1 MTIKEKLINLG
12 IDVDK
17 EKDFIKEVKDFLNKN
32 GEKADKITSK
42 LSYDGE
48 KLLDT
53 FVRESGKIVV
63 PKKSVKRPSTLKV
76 NTTNDSNKELKD
88 NKSDTVKDVKSN
100 ISINT
105 TNPNEDLK
113 NSGNDWGKID
123 PSKISLTIKGKTQVK
138 NVNGAPNGRP
148 LPQSTLDEIRRKKE
162 EEELKLKDEKEKI
175 ENETN
180 DQVSNVELNTNVANT
195 EAKIDVE
202 NQNAEVKEIKTENKN
217 QNNQLKNNTQNN
229 KNDNK
234 NKFSFNKNNIN
245 IKNNQGKKDFVKKPN
260 QNNQGNNKNQNQ
272 NKPKGPN
279 LGGKT
284 VRVSLNTTNANLVT
298 GTNNR
303 FEGKKKDKDKYNH
316 EKTNKNN
323 QGKLGKDKAHKY
335 KTTVNNYDDEQVVV
349 RKAKKTGAGAFIK
362 PVVVDVKPQDDIKS
376 IVVGEYISIKD
387 LASKLKLQPAVIVKK
402 LFMSG
407 QMVTPN
413 TELSYEEA
421 ENIALEYDILC
432 EKEQKVDVIGELL
445 KEEEENE
452 ANLVNRPPV
461 VCVMGHVD
469 HGKTSILD
477 AIRNTN
483 VIEREAGGI
492 TQHIGAYQVEINNR
506 LITFLDT
513 PGHEAFTAMRLRGAK
528 STDIAVL
535 VVAADD
541 GVKPQTIEAINH
553 ARAANVEIV
562 VAVNKID
569 KEDANVERVKQQLA
583 EYELVSTDWGGST
596 TFCEVSAKKNIG
608 IKELLEMILLTAD
621 VMDLKANPNRLAR
634 GIVIES
640 LLDKGKG
647 PVARILVQKGTLHS
661 GDFIAMGASFGK
673 VRAMIDFN
681 GKHLKEALPSTPV
694 EILGLNNVPQ
704 AGDTFMCFKTDKEA
718 RAFAET
724 FVNENKQKMV
734 EDSKQHNLTLDSIFE
749 KIKNGEL
756 KELPIVLKADVVGS
770 SEAIKN
776 SLEKLSND
784 EVKVSVIH
792 EGVGNVNESDV
803 TLASAAHAI
812 IIAFNVKVEGNAK
825 AIIDREQV
833 DIRNYNIIYN
843 AIDDVEKAMKGM
855 LKPVFEEKVI
865 GHLTIRQ
872 VFKSSN
878 VGNIAGCYV
887 DDGEVRRNCKIRLN
901 RNDKLIF
908 EGDLLSLKR
917 FKDEV
922 KEVKTGFEC
931 GIVLDGFSDYE
942 PNDTMESY
950 VLEEKKII

>member
-17 EKDFIKEVKDFLNKN
+17 EKDFIKEVKDFLNQK

-53 FVRESGKIVV
+53 FVKESGKVVV

-76 NTTNDSNKELKD
+76 NNNINSNQEIKD
-88 NKSDTVKDVKSN
+88 NKNDVVKDVKRNTLINTGSN
-100 ISINT
+100 IDDTKSSN
-105 TNPNEDLK
+105 
-113 NSGNDWGKID
+113 NDWGKID

-138 NVNGAPNGRP
+138 NVSGAPNGRP
-148 LPQSTLDEIRRKKE
+148 LPQSTLDEIKRKKE
-162 EEELKLKDEKEKI
+162 EEAKLKEQNEKL
-175 ENETN
+175 ENEIPIDNLDT
-180 DQVSNVELNTNVANT
+180 NTNANEDKVDTKVVDNSKNT
-195 EAKIDVE
+195 EDKKD
-202 NQNAEVKEIKTENKN
+202 KEENKN
-217 QNNQLKNNTQNN
+217 QNTQQKNNTQNT

-234 NKFSFNKNNIN
+234 NKFSFNKSNIN
-245 IKNNQGKKDFVKKPN
+245 IKNNQGKKDFGKKQN
-260 QNNQGNNKNQNQ
+260 QNNQNNNKNQNQ

-316 EKTNKNN
+316 EKTNRNN
-323 QGKLGKDKAHKY
+323 QGKLGKDKTHKY
-335 KTTVNNYDDEQVVV
+335 KTTVNNYDDEQVVA

-362 PVVVDVKPQDDIKS
+362 PVVVDAKPQDDIKS

-432 EKEQKVDVIGELL
+432 EKEKKVDVIAELL
-445 KEEEENE
+445 KEDNE
-452 ANLVNRPPV
+452 DEASLVTRPPV

-583 EYELVSTDWGGST
+583 EHELIASDWGGST

-608 IKELLEMILLTAD
+608 IKELLETILLTAD

-704 AGDTFMCFKTDKEA
+704 AGDTFMCFNTDKEA

-724 FVNENKQKMV
+724 FVSENKQKMV
-734 EDSKQHNLTLDSIFE
+734 EDSKQHNLTLDTIFE

-812 IIAFNVKVEGNAK
+812 IIAFNVKVEANAK
-825 AIIDREQV
+825 TIIDREQV

-887 DDGEVRRNCKIRLN
+887 DDGEVRRNCKIRLK

-908 EGDLLSLKR
+908 DGDLLSLKR

>member
-1 MTIKEKLINLG
+1 MTIKEKLVNLG

-17 EKDFIKEVKDFLNKN
+17 EKNFVKEVKDFLNNN

-42 LSYDGE
+42 LSYEGE
-48 KLLDT
+48 KMLDT
-53 FVRESGKIVV
+53 FVKASGKINV
-63 PKKSVKRPSTLKV
+63 PKKSVKRPSTLKA
-76 NTTNDSNKELKD
+76 NNNSNSVEQEQKNADNSEL
-88 NKSDTVKDVKSN
+88 NKSNSNLTINADSSVDIKS
-100 ISINT
+100 
-105 TNPNEDLK
+105 TN
-113 NSGNDWGKID
+113 NDWGKVD

-162 EEELKLKDEKEKI
+162 EELKEKQEGDKKESQI
-175 ENETN
+175 VNSETIDKKDTVSENSIVDTTIN
-180 DQVSNVELNTNVANT
+180 
-195 EAKIDVE
+195 
-202 NQNAEVKEIKTENKN
+202 
-217 QNNQLKNNTQNN
+217 NNQINREKNHEVNKKSDI

-234 NKFSFNKNNIN
+234 SKFSFNKSNIN
-245 IKNNQGKKDFVKKPN
+245 IKNNQGKKDFVRKPN
-260 QNNQGNNKNQNQ
+260 ANQNAQGNKQNQ
-272 NKPKGPN
+272 NKSKGPN

-303 FEGKKKDKDKYNH
+303 FEGKKKDKNKYNRDID
-316 EKTNKNN
+316 NKKN
-323 QGKLGKDKAHKY
+323 QNKLGKNNNEKY
-335 KTTVNNYDDEQVVV
+335 RTTVNNYLNDDQERL
-349 RKAKKTGAGAFIK
+349 RKKKKTGAGAFIK
-362 PVVVDVKPQDDIKS
+362 PVVTEVKPQDDIKS
-376 IVVGEYISIKD
+376 IVIGDYISIKD
-387 LASKLKLQPAVIVKK
+387 LSSKLKLQPSVIVKK

-432 EKEQKVDVIGELL
+432 EKEQKVDVIEELL
-445 KEEEENE
+445 KEDVEDEKD
-452 ANLVNRPPV
+452 LVTRPPV

-661 GDFIAMGASFGK
+661 GDFIAMGPSFGK

-724 FVNENKQKMV
+724 FVSENKQKMV
-734 EDSKQHNLTLDSIFE
+734 EDSKQHNITLDSIFE

-812 IIAFNVKVEGNAK
+812 IIAFNVKVEANAK
-825 AIIDREQV
+825 TIIDREQV
-833 DIRNYNIIYN
+833 DIRSYNIIYN

-855 LKPVFEEKVI
+855 LKPIYEERI
-865 GHLTIRQ
+865 LGHLTIRQ

-887 DDGEVRRNCKIRLN
+887 DDGEIRRNCKVRLK

-931 GIVLDGFSDYE
+931 GVVLDGFSDYE
-942 PNDTMESY
+942 ANDTMESY

>member
-17 EKDFIKEVKDFLNKN
+17 EKDFIKEVKDYLNQK

-48 KLLDT
+48 KMLDA
-53 FVRESGKIVV
+53 FVKESGKIVV

-76 NTTNDSNKELKD
+76 NNNNHSDKEIKENKD
-88 NKSDTVKDVKSN
+88 DTVKDVKASTL
-100 ISINT
+100 INT
-105 TNPNEDLK
+105 GSYIDDTKTTN
-113 NSGNDWGKID
+113 NDWGKVD

-138 NVNGAPNGRP
+138 NNSSAPNGRP
-148 LPQSTLDEIRRKKE
+148 LPQSTLDEIKRKKE
-162 EEELKLKDEKEKI
+162 EEAKI
-175 ENETN
+175 KNAQEV
-180 DQVSNVELNTNVANT
+180 Q
-195 EAKIDVE
+195 EAKVDEEVTSQVNIPEEKTEVKQEVNNEEARATVQKEENKPKE
-202 NQNAEVKEIKTENKN
+202 NQTKNAP
-217 QNNQLKNNTQNN
+217 QNTKS
-229 KNDNK
+229 DNK
-234 NKFSFNKNNIN
+234 NKFSFNKTNIN
-245 IKNNQGKKDFVKKPN
+245 IKNNQGKKDFGKKPN
-260 QNNQGNNKNQNQ
+260 QNNQANNKNQ

-279 LGGKT
+279 LGGKA

-316 EKTNKNN
+316 EKTNRNN

-362 PVVVDVKPQDDIKS
+362 PVVVDAKPQDDIKS

-387 LASKLKLQPAVIVKK
+387 LASKLKLQPSVIVKK
-402 LFMSG
+402 LFMNG
-407 QMVTPN
+407 LFVTPN

-432 EKEQKVDVIGELL
+432 EKEKKVDVIAELL
-445 KEEEENE
+445 KEEAEDEKD
-452 ANLVNRPPV
+452 LVPRPPV

-583 EYELVSTDWGGST
+583 EHELVASDWGGST

-608 IKELLEMILLTAD
+608 IKELLETILLTAD
-621 VMDLKANPNRLAR
+621 VMDLKANPNRFAR

-661 GDFIAMGASFGK
+661 GDFIAMGPSYGK

-724 FVNENKQKMV
+724 FVSENKQKMV
-734 EDSKQHNLTLDSIFE
+734 EDSKQHNLTLDTIFE

-770 SEAIKN
+770 SEAIKS

-784 EVKVSVIH
+784 EVKVTVIH

-825 AIIDREQV
+825 TIIDREQV

-887 DDGEVRRNCKIRLN
+887 DDGEVRRNCKIRLK

>member
-1 MTIKEKLINLG
+1 ML
-12 IDVDK
+12 DA
-17 EKDFIKEVKDFLNKN
+17 FVK
-32 GEKADKITSK
+32 
-42 LSYDGE
+42 
-48 KLLDT
+48 
-53 FVRESGKIVV
+53 ESGKIVV

-76 NTTNDSNKELKD
+76 NNNNLSDKEIKENK
-88 NKSDTVKDVKSN
+88 NDTVKDVKASTLINTGSN
-100 ISINT
+100 IDDTKT
-105 TNPNEDLK
+105 TN
-113 NSGNDWGKID
+113 NDWGKVD

-138 NVNGAPNGRP
+138 NNSSAPNGRP
-148 LPQSTLDEIRRKKE
+148 LPQSTLDEIKRKKE
-162 EEELKLKDEKEKI
+162 EEAKIKNAQEVQEAKVDEEVTS
-175 ENETN
+175 E
-180 DQVSNVELNTNVANT
+180 VNVAEEKT
-195 EAKIDVE
+195 EVKQEVNNEETRATVQKEENKPKE
-202 NQNAEVKEIKTENKN
+202 NQTKNAP
-217 QNNQLKNNTQNN
+217 QNT

-234 NKFSFNKNNIN
+234 NKFSFNKTNIN
-245 IKNNQGKKDFVKKPN
+245 IKNNQGKKDFGKKPN
-260 QNNQGNNKNQNQ
+260 QNNQANNKNQ

-298 GTNNR
+298 RTNNR

-316 EKTNKNN
+316 EKTNRNN

-362 PVVVDVKPQDDIKS
+362 PVVVDAKPQDDIKS

-387 LASKLKLQPAVIVKK
+387 LASKLKLQPSVIVKK
-402 LFMSG
+402 LFMNG
-407 QMVTPN
+407 LFVTPN

-432 EKEQKVDVIGELL
+432 EKEKKVDVIAELL
-445 KEEEENE
+445 KEEAEDEKD
-452 ANLVNRPPV
+452 LVPRPPV

-583 EYELVSTDWGGST
+583 EHELVASDWGGST

-608 IKELLEMILLTAD
+608 IKELLETILLTAD
-621 VMDLKANPNRLAR
+621 VMDLKANTNRFAR

-661 GDFIAMGASFGK
+661 GDFIAMGPSYGK

-724 FVNENKQKMV
+724 FVSENKQKMV
-734 EDSKQHNLTLDSIFE
+734 EDSKQHNLTLDTIFE

-770 SEAIKN
+770 SEAIKS

-784 EVKVSVIH
+784 EVKVTVIH

-825 AIIDREQV
+825 TIIDREQV

-887 DDGEVRRNCKIRLN
+887 DDGEVRRNCKIRLK